1 MNWLRWYC
9 GSVADPKFAIV
20 ARRAKTTRANVVA
33 TWAYLLE
40 IASQANE
47 RGNVTQCDAEAASV
61 TLDIETSLIK
71 AIFDAMRNKGLI
83 ENEHL
88 PAWGKRQPKRE
99 DDSRERT
106 RLYRAKKTPVTQ
118 CDAPVTQ
125 CDAKDTQVSPL
136 IPKKENPPHPLKKDH
151 PFTPPST
158 QLAPAKRIR
167 VLKDLTVDD
176 ELREWAK
183 VKAPDVNP
191 DEALDEFL
199 DWRQSKDRP
208 FKDYRA
214 ALRGWIRKAQGFIN
228 ERNKPKGGSWRDI

>member
-1 MNWLRWYC
+1 MHWLRWYH
-9 GSVADPKFAIV
+9 GSVTDPKFIIV
-20 ARRAKTTRANVVA
+20 ARLAKTTPANVIA
-33 TWAYLLE
+33 TWACLLE
-40 IASQANE
+40 TASQAST
-47 RGNVTQCDAEAASV
+47 RGDVTRCNAEVTAV
-61 TLDIETSLIK
+61 TLGLLQSEIE
-71 AIFDAMRNKGLI
+71 AIFNAMRAKGLI
-83 ENEHL
+83 ENGHL
-88 PAWGKRQPKRE
+88 AAWASRQPKRE
-99 DDSRERT
+99 DSSRERV
-106 RLYRAKKTPVTQ
+106 RAHRERKARVTQ
-118 CDAPVTQ
+118 CNAPVTH
-125 CDAKDTQVSPL
+125 CNAKDTQAPPL

-167 VLKDLTVDD
+167 VLEDLTVDD

-228 ERNKPKGGSWRDI
+228 ERKPKSSWRDI